1 MSMYDPVFAIAM
13 YSPSW
18 EKLSAVMPFLGR
30 RVRDCQLLRGGVGV
44 GSRSGTYS
52 QLVMVRAQIH
62 SDRSNMFTME
72 SWPPDARYLGA
83 INTAAIWKEKH
94 VEALTARV
102 GRERLLRSRR
112 RALLGSRRGR
122 ARESPLLATSV
133 LSCE

>member
-1 MSMYDPVFAIAM
+1 MAP
-13 YSPSW
+13 
-18 EKLSAVMPFLGR
+18 GR
-30 RVRDCQLLRGGVGV
+30 EVPGGGQY
-44 GSRSGTYS
+44 GGTRERE
-52 QLVMVRAQIH
+52 L
-62 SDRSNMFTME
+62 
-72 SWPPDARYLGA
+72 
-83 INTAAIWKEKH
+83 